1 MPRPVTDKPRIS
13 VVDDDEAVRDA
24 LGDLLAA
31 LGYSVRTFESA
42 DDFIENKGAVGAAC
56 LITDMQ
62 MPGMTGLELMEH
74 LTQTGVTI
82 PVIVVSAHTQVA
94 TQARALRN
102 GAVAWL
108 DKPVRQ
114 QQLMESL
121 ARAMN

>member
-1 MPRPVTDKPRIS
+1 MPRPVIDQPRIS

-24 LGDLLAA
+24 LGNLLAA

-42 DDFIENKGAVGAAC
+42 SDFIENKGAVGAAC
-56 LITDMQ
+56 LITDVQ

-74 LTQTGVTI
+74 LTQTGETI
-82 PVIVVSAHTQVA
+82 PVIVVSAHTQA
-94 TQARALRN
+94 AAQARALRN

-114 QQLMESL
+114 QQLMDSI